1 MKLLRVRIDG
11 PWSPAHAFAWALTS
25 DRGEVL
31 EHGASP
37 AGDWPAH
44 DALEL
49 VIAAAQV
56 RIVALQ
62 LPPLAAA
69 RVSAAARYAIEDEI
83 AGGEATT
90 HVGTSAQI
98 DGKVLAVLCPRALLE
113 PLRTRDRALAQL
125 QHVIAEPELAAPAA
139 EWRWCRSEERD
150 SGFVRLPDGG
160 AFPVSDVGPA
170 GALPPELSVALA
182 GAQAPCIVRVEWPTN
197 AAHLAR
203 WEDQTH
209 ARFVQA
215 PPFDWKRAVTPRT
228 VVDLMQGELSL
239 RPRPA
244 RVSVRRMFAPALW
257 LLGAAALIELVG
269 MAGEWISLRV
279 DAARSREEW
288 QALAVAVDVPREALG
303 SPSAA
308 RMAIAH
314 RRDEVLHAHH
324 RFAPDDALPLLAR
337 ASPAVA
343 LLPSGA
349 MKRAVF
355 DANHWT
361 IEIEGVAPPA
371 IADLESRLRAAG
383 LDTLAVAAA
392 GGARVRIGLP

>member
-1 MKLLRVRIDG
+1 
-11 PWSPAHAFAWALTS
+11 
-25 DRGEVL
+25 
-31 EHGASP
+31 
-37 AGDWPAH
+37 
-44 DALEL
+44 
-49 VIAAAQV
+49 
-56 RIVALQ
+56 
-62 LPPLAAA
+62 
-69 RVSAAARYAIEDEI
+69 
-83 AGGEATT
+83 
-90 HVGTSAQI
+90 
-98 DGKVLAVLCPRALLE
+98 
-113 PLRTRDRALAQL
+113 
-125 QHVIAEPELAAPAA
+125 
-139 EWRWCRSEERD
+139 
-150 SGFVRLPDGG
+150 
-160 AFPVSDVGPA
+160 
-170 GALPPELSVALA
+170 
-182 GAQAPCIVRVEWPTN
+182 
-197 AAHLAR
+197 
-203 WEDQTH
+203 
-209 ARFVQA
+209 
-215 PPFDWKRAVTPRT
+215 
-228 VVDLMQGELSL
+228 
-239 RPRPA
+239 
-244 RVSVRRMFAPALW
+244 
-257 LLGAAALIELVG
+257 
-269 MAGEWISLRV
+269 SLRV